1 MHAVSSTLWRA
12 AVDLLQISHFQETAD
27 DDQNLASF
35 Q

>member
-27 DDQNLASF
+27 DQNLASF